1 MPRYIVQH
9 FYKSN
14 VAQYPA
20 GQVVEMDA
28 DLAAWFNR
36 DSPGVLKEIVPAAP
50 DPIVAPPLHPEPPRL
65 DRMIRKA
72 NKRKVN

>member
-1 MPRYIVQH
+1 MPKYIVQH
-9 FYKSN
+9 FYKSD

-28 DLAAWFNR
+28 ELAAWFNR
-36 DSPGVLKEIVPAAP
+36 DSPGVLKLGE
-50 DPIVAPPLHPEPPRL
+50 PPLPVEESRL

-72 NKRKVN
+72 KTRS

>member
-9 FYKSN
+9 FYKSH

-36 DSPGVLKEIVPAAP
+36 DSPGVLKLV
-50 DPIVAPPLHPEPPRL
+50 DPPLPEEEARL

-72 NKRKVN
+72 KTRIVRGQ